1 MKKRVF
7 AFALAV
13 VFASLSFG
21 TTSKAAEVNPIVQQ
35 LNQATGNYIGYD
47 MTQADKVKV
56 LTATYA
62 ASKTATSYTVH
73 WGTEDRP
80 LNWNKYGKEVATTST
95 GTYETY
101 FYVDGDDAANT
112 RTTTGSAPVGYTFYL
127 SGVCYAD
134 GELNNGTWENSKEE
148 FLNETLGQ
156 RNNAW
161 SIDKAIDRG
170 AFSIEYLAQNST
182 YQEINGVPYLVFTC
196 HPTMD
201 MLNAMNGYVLD
212 AGEAHLQNE
221 STLTISFPLNNYG
234 AFTVDM
240 KLMTKSSP
248 KDSICANGKYLYTF
262 TYGNSNVNCTVLP
275 ALPAN
280 YLPITQWNVQEAPA
294 PDAYVAGGFI

>member
-21 TTSKAAEVNPIVQQ
+21 TSSKAAEVNPIVQQ
-35 LNQATGNYIGYD
+35 LNAATGNYIGYD
-47 MTQADKVKV
+47 MTLADKVKV

-73 WGTEDRP
+73 FGSEHRYQNWDKNGNLVPINKGSDYNQYLYAVGNDSAKQVYMNGLDWGT
-80 LNWNKYGKEVATTST
+80 NA
-95 GTYETY
+95 
-101 FYVDGDDAANT
+101 YVG
-112 RTTTGSAPVGYTFYL
+112 
-127 SGVCYAD
+127 GVCYGYLTD
-134 GELNNGTWENSKEE
+134 TNISKEE
-148 FLNETLGQ
+148 WLNNNVAQ

-196 HPTMD
+196 NPTMD
-201 MLNAMNGYVLD
+201 MLLKMTNFGYD
-212 AGEAHLQNE
+212 DGESLIQNE

-234 AFTVDM
+234 AFTVDQKFM
-240 KLMTKSSP
+240 IKAGP
-248 KDSICANGKYLYTF
+248 HDHICANGKYQFTY

-280 YLPITQWNVQEAPA
+280 LVPVTQFDVKDAPED
-294 PDAYVAGGFI
+294 PYTEGGCL